1 MLDGLLINRQERL
14 TIKER
19 QHTFKMQ
26 VYGVITVTN
35 IDSTGG
41 YYEDE
46 RIGNAWA

>member
-14 TIKER
+14 TIKES

-26 VYGVITVTN
+26 VYGVISVTN
-35 IDSTGG
+35 IDTGG